1 MMNLRKTADEIN
13 RLRKLVANQKDTIE
27 KAMKVIE
34 QLADDNIKLQDE
46 NKKLKGVNLNLHT
59 RIKMLCDLHTCPSIF
74 DKKNEDVIFPN
85 TDERGLGDG
94 DTPSDISPLDL

>member
-27 KAMKVIE
+27 KALKVIE

-46 NKKLKGVNLNLHT
+46 NKHLK
-59 RIKMLCDLHTCPSIF
+59 DLVEFHKYMRTSPDEI
-74 DKKNEDVIFPN
+74 IFPN

-94 DTPSDISPLDL
+94 DTPTDLSPLDL

>member
-13 RLRKLVANQKDTIE
+13 RLRKLVENQKDTIE

-46 NKKLKGVNLNLHT
+46 NKHLK
-59 RIKMLCDLHTCPSIF
+59 DLVEFHKYMRTSPDDI
-74 DKKNEDVIFPN
+74 IFPN
-85 TDERGLGDG
+85 TDERGLGEG
-94 DTPSDISPLDL
+94 DTPSDLSPLDL

>member
-13 RLRKLVANQKDTIE
+13 RLRELVANQKNTIE
-27 KAMKVIE
+27 KALKVIE

-46 NKKLKGVNLNLHT
+46 NKHLK
-59 RIKMLCDLHTCPSIF
+59 DLVEFNKYMRSSP
-74 DKKNEDVIFPN
+74 DDVIFPN

-94 DTPSDISPLDL
+94 DTPSDLSPLDL

>member
-1 MMNLRKTADEIN
+1 MMNLRKTADEIS

-46 NKKLKGVNLNLHT
+46 NKHLK
-59 RIKMLCDLHTCPSIF
+59 DLVEFHKYMRSSPDDI
-74 DKKNEDVIFPN
+74 IFPN

-94 DTPSDISPLDL
+94 DTPSDLSPFDL